1 MCILSSLCRR
11 NCGTPLPFRRRR
23 RDACDGLTFRLLT
36 TSCRSSC
43 CVSRFL
49 AASKPLAA
57 CTNCCLHKYD
67 RSPSRAT
74 RATGVLFVRCG
85 ETLVRLVRP
94 APARVVVALPCTS
107 NKQQA
112 PQASPFC
119 LCVVS
124 KRQALLDC
132 GVGIDGGKDSLSMAA
147 RCGDELVKSPGT
159 LVMTV
164 RCVRRVA
171 SWRYDRWMACRSR
184 RVKMPATV

>member
-49 AASKPLAA
+49 AASKSLAA

-119 LCVVS
+119 CVLYRNDRRFWTAAS
-124 KRQALLDC
+124 ASTGERTRCPWPPDAETSSSSPR
-132 GVGIDGGKDSLSMAA
+132 GLS
-147 RCGDELVKSPGT
+147 S
-159 LVMTV
+159 
-164 RCVRRVA
+164 
-171 SWRYDRWMACRSR
+171 
-184 RVKMPATV
+184 